1 MKTMIKVTFILC
13 FLLILFYSALS
24 LRADEQGWINNSLA
38 FKINQK
44 FSFTLI
50 QETRCN
56 EITYLDPYL
65 INVRAMLTYKLPENF
80 HAAIYYRRQEAE
92 KKDVIIH
99 ENRYII
105 ESGWKTTMIKETT
118 LDIRLQ
124 GEIRRYIE
132 TPDSNCFRLRM
143 RFQLKTKMSIGS
155 LNINPFIATEPF
167 WIVDEGGY
175 ERNRFYIGAEFLLN
189 KNVAF
194 VLNYIREDKKNTEA
208 IHILNSGFK
217 LNF

>member
-1 MKTMIKVTFILC
+1 MKKLVRKKFIIGFLFIL
-13 FLLILFYSALS
+13 FLGTLS
-24 LRADEQGWINNSLA
+24 LQADEQAWINNTLT

-44 FSFTLI
+44 FSISFI

-56 EITYLDPYL
+56 EISYLDPYL
-65 INVRAMLTYKLPENF
+65 INLRAMLTYKLPKSF
-80 HAAIYYRRQEAE
+80 HVAVYYRRQDAE
-92 KKDVIIH
+92 KKDVVIH

-105 ESGWKTTMIKETT
+105 ESGWRTAVIEDSAF
-118 LDIRLQ
+118 DIRLQ

-132 TPDSNCFRLRM
+132 TPDSNYFRMRM
-143 RFQLKTKMSIGS
+143 RFRLKTKIRIGD
-155 LNINPFIATEPF
+155 LIINPFIATEPF
-167 WIVDEGGY
+167 WAVDKAGY
-175 ERNRFYIGAEFLLN
+175 ERNRFYLGAEFPMT
-189 KNVAF
+189 KNVTF